1 MDKRIKHIIVA
12 ILLFTGFEGFSQFI
26 PPASFRES
34 RANTGAVHR
43 LDAVKE
49 NYIKEKLNLTE
60 SEGAKFW
67 PVYRQYHLEISDIRR
82 KKRLNNSSAQTNGA
96 DQVKMEMYYDEKQVE
111 IKRHYTQEFLK
122 ILPPQKVSLIFKSE
136 REFTDELIRQL
147 GERNARPDQ
156 Y

>member
-1 MDKRIKHIIVA
+1 MDKRIKHIIIA
-12 ILLFTGFEGFSQFI
+12 ILLFTGFEGFSQFV
-26 PPASFRES
+26 PPASFREN
-34 RANTGAVHR
+34 RANTGTVR
-43 LDAVKE
+43 KLDAVKE
-49 NYIKEKLNLTE
+49 NYVKDKLNLSD

-67 PVYRQYHLEISDIRR
+67 PVYRQYHSEIAEIRR

-96 DQVKMEMYYDEKQVE
+96 DQVKMEMYYDEKLVE
-111 IKRHYTQEFLK
+111 IKRRYTQEFLK